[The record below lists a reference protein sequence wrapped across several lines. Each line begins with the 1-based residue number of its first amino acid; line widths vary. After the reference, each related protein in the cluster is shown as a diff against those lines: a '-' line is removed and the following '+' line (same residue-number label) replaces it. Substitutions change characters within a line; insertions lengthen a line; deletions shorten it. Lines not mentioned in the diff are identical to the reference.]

1 MPGTRAETMPG
12 NGQRPGWT
20 KASTEGPSFI
30 AEVSSNHHRD
40 LERCL
45 KFIATAVQIG
55 CDAVKFQLFRV
66 RELFAP
72 EALQHNR
79 KLLAREEWEL
89 PIEFLPR
96 LAEGCKAAGV
106 RFSCTPFY

>member
-1 MPGTRAETMPG
+1 MSSNGPKPG
-12 NGQRPGWT
+12 RPNARS
-20 KASTEGPSFI
+20 KGPSFV

-45 KFIATAVQIG
+45 EFIRTAAGIS

-72 EALQHNR
+72 EALR
-79 KLLAREEWEL
+79 RDPKLLAREAWEL
-89 PIEFLPR
+89 PVEFLPD
-96 LAEGCKAAGV
+96 LARGCHEAGIL
-106 RFSCTPFY
+106 FSCTPFYLEGVGDL